1 VESYNLLLTST
12 AITDR
17 HYIVIIA
24 HTTRSVFSLFKLKY
38 VVCCLSQRQQVN
50 LQRRR
55 RRRLRQTRV
64 CYW

>member
-38 VVCCLSQRQQVN
+38 VVCCLSQRQ
-50 LQRRR
+50 
-55 RRRLRQTRV
+55 
-64 CYW
+64 